1 MYSDLLVSPPLNTF
15 PSVSCSYRW
24 LVHVHVNG
32 SCGYC
37 LHSTARE
44 PRGRADANVTVTD
57 GAIILK
63 TKKQKKKTI
72 FAVDHFPGQISVY
85 LYFRLF
91 YLNGC
96 DWLCPIFEANH
107 VCSFRH
113 VVLIVPTSKVACI
126 ADMCIYVY
134 LCEYIFAM
142 SRRVMCVR
150 WC

>member
-37 LHSTARE
+37 LHSTVRE

-63 TKKQKKKTI
+63 TKKQKQKKKRFLRSI
-72 FAVDHFPGQISVY
+72 IFPGRLASIY
-85 LYFRLF
+85 LLDCF
-91 YLNGC
+91 
-96 DWLCPIFEANH
+96 I
-107 VCSFRH
+107 
-113 VVLIVPTSKVACI
+113 
-126 ADMCIYVY
+126 
-134 LCEYIFAM
+134 
-142 SRRVMCVR
+142 
-150 WC
+150 